1 MFNFVVDI
9 PIFELE
15 FSQVPV
21 LSLPNGSK
29 PLLLVAVLYFSKL
42 IFLLFDLTLEIGQI
56 LSAGYFAHF
65 SNNLI
70 CILTNLG

>member
-29 PLLLVAVLYFSKL
+29 PLLLVAVLYFREL

-56 LSAGYFAHF
+56 LSAGYFAHI

-70 CILTNLG
+70 SILTNLG